1 MSMALYGGEAMR
13 YTKIKRD
20 EFEGFITIG
29 EYIFKTDPETFKQL
43 HRTYLI
49 RHDIEQYLSN
59 PLDESWPI
67 LATFTRNMTKQIT
80 QLMTERPKPG
90 RGGLLPWETEA
101 DLWGE
106 KRG

>member
-1 MSMALYGGEAMR
+1 MR

-43 HRTYLI
+43 QRTYLMK
-49 RHDIEQYLSN
+49 DIEQYLSKQMN
-59 PLDESWPI
+59 KSWPI
-67 LATFTRNMTKQIT
+67 LATFQAK

-90 RGGLLPWETEA
+90 RGGLLPWETEK
-101 DLWGE
+101 DLWRDEQG
-106 KRG
+106 

>member
-1 MSMALYGGEAMR
+1 MR

-20 EFEGFITIG
+20 EYEGFITIG

-43 HRTYLI
+43 HRTYLMK
-49 RHDIEQYLSN
+49 DTEQCLSKSMN
-59 PLDESWPI
+59 ESWLI
-67 LATFTRNMTKQIT
+67 LATFQAK

-101 DLWGE
+101 DLWGD

>member
-1 MSMALYGGEAMR
+1 MR

-20 EFEGFITIG
+20 EYEGFITIG

-49 RHDIEQYLSN
+49 KHDIGQYLSKPMN
-59 PLDESWPI
+59 EPWPI
-67 LATFTRNMTKQIT
+67 TEQVK

-90 RGGLLPWETEA
+90 RGGLLPGEA
-101 DLWGE
+101 EEDLWGGE
-106 KRG
+106 RG